1 MCIRDRA
8 VDSGGEDGVTDN
20 AYKFWRKCR
29 RDGLGKKIFLFKGDS
44 LRRSKLI
51 TRTFPDNTDRSTR
64 RAKAAGDVP
73 LYLLQTD
80 ALKDQV
86 NNALWRESPGPNY
99 VHFPKWLGSWFYDEL
114 TYEERSPD
122 GKWSK
127 PGRGPNEA
135 FDLLVYA
142 DALVI
147 LHGYEK
153 IKWPDAPEWAK
164 RTTWIEESPSE
175 TGEVSSTLP
184 AKTTHSR
191 KKRKANNPDVE
202 NNPWTTSSGG
212 WV

>member
-1 MCIRDRA
+1 KRMRLMAMA

-44 LRRSKLI
+44 VRRSKLI

-142 DALVI
+142 D
-147 LHGYEK
+147 
-153 IKWPDAPEWAK
+153 
-164 RTTWIEESPSE
+164 
-175 TGEVSSTLP
+175 
-184 AKTTHSR
+184 
-191 KKRKANNPDVE
+191 
-202 NNPWTTSSGG
+202 
-212 WV
+212 